1 MHTYIVGTG
10 TEKGE
15 CFVSKKILIVDDE
28 KNIVDILKFNLKKEG
43 FTTVEAYD
51 GEQALEL
58 AVNEKPDLIL
68 LDVMLPKMDGFTV
81 CRKLRQTMS
90 TPILMLTAKEEEV
103 DKVLG
108 LELGADDY
116 ITKPFSQRE
125 LMARVKANI
134 RRSAIEENDNGKGG
148 LIQFGVLVID
158 VDRYEVKRDN
168 TSIELTLREFE
179 LVKFLAMHPGQIF
192 SRENLLEKVWG
203 YEYYGDVRTVDVTI
217 RRVREKLEKDPANC
231 EYIMTKRGVGYYF
244 SKQDK

>member
-1 MHTYIVGTG
+1 M
-10 TEKGE
+10 
-15 CFVSKKILIVDDE
+15 SKKVLIVDDE
-28 KNIVDILKFNLKKEG
+28 KNIVEILKFNLKKEG
-43 FTTVEAYD
+43 FDTIEAYD
-51 GEQALEL
+51 GEQAMEMAL
-58 AVNEKPDLIL
+58 NEKPDLIL

-81 CRKLRQTMS
+81 CRKLRQQIS
-90 TPILMLTAKEEEV
+90 TPILMLTAREEEV

-134 RRSAIEENDNGKGG
+134 RRTSIEETEVSKGNFIRCG
-148 LIQFGVLVID
+148 SLVID
-158 VDRYEVKRDN
+158 VDRYEVKREN
-168 TSIELTLREFE
+168 NIIELTLREFE

-217 RRVREKLEKDPANC
+217 RRVREKLEKDPSVC

-244 SKQDK
+244 NKQ